1 MTEDQPK
8 SNDTKNS
15 EVFKNMIEAW
25 ADTLNWIQNRTPA
38 IPTVGPAAGLVR
50 NSATIN
56 AELAKAAEELTEFN
70 KILAQYYAKVSAAWM
85 EATRQ
90 VMTKCPPDITD
101 EKSREQVKKVWIDT
115 FEEEFT
121 TLFDSED
128 FAMIF
133 GKLLKHEVQFNKRI
147 QNLVEIHS
155 KNLDMPTRSEI
166 DSVYQ
171 EIERIKKKLKEISDT
186 IEEISEGKKKDIAK
200 VL

>member
-8 SNDTKNS
+8 SNDAKNS
-15 EVFKNMIEAW
+15 DTFKNMIETW
-25 ADTLNWIQNRTPA
+25 ADTLNWIQNRTLD
-38 IPTVGPAAGLVR
+38 IPTIGPAAGLVR

-90 VMTKCPPDITD
+90 VITKCPPDITD

-133 GKLLKHEVQFNKRI
+133 GRLLKHEVQFNKHI

-166 DSVYQ
+166 ESVYQ